1 MKNKN
6 LRGLA
11 IVPFWEYLTNLR
23 SNNEHQRTQAQC
35 LRNVGGPGGKAA
47 EKKALKALARWPL
60 DPGTGSGSPKRW
72 KPQKRLQRTVSGK
85 DKRGQIGMEDNNV
98 LQRWLLRER
107 EGSEAPKTS
116 LGPKKAKG
124 LENL

>member
-1 MKNKN
+1 MGVSGKPEPRATPSK
-6 LRGLA
+6 GSG
-11 IVPFWEYLTNLR
+11 PE
-23 SNNEHQRTQAQC
+23 SEKCGRTW
-35 LRNVGGPGGKAA
+35 GKDV
-47 EKKALKALARWPL
+47 EKKALKALARWPP

-85 DKRGQIGMEDNNV
+85 DKRGQTGMEDNNV